1 LMILILSAFM
11 HATWNLLSKK
21 SKGGTVFVWFYLG
34 ISIIFMTPFL
44 FLMQDF
50 TLNIFGWLI
59 ILASVLTHAIY
70 SISLQYAYKIG
81 DMGLIYPTA
90 RGTGPFI
97 VMIFAVVFYNES
109 ITLFSGMGIL
119 LVILSIFILNDGFA
133 NIKTKKSKTPLF
145 FGVFIG
151 LIIAIYTL
159 IDKAAV
165 SYILISPFVYFYFM
179 MVGQFIFISLFIIN
193 RSNQFL
199 SELKNTCKYAIGVGV
214 LNPLAYILVL
224 FVMTFTQVSYVAPV
238 REV

>member
-1 LMILILSAFM
+1 NVNLESIVILKRDGGVAMSLLALMILILSAFM

-109 ITLFSGMGIL
+109 ITLFSG
-119 LVILSIFILNDGFA
+119 
-133 NIKTKKSKTPLF
+133 
-145 FGVFIG
+145 
-151 LIIAIYTL
+151 
-159 IDKAAV
+159 
-165 SYILISPFVYFYFM
+165 
-179 MVGQFIFISLFIIN
+179 
-193 RSNQFL
+193 
-199 SELKNTCKYAIGVGV
+199 
-214 LNPLAYILVL
+214 
-224 FVMTFTQVSYVAPV
+224 
-238 REV
+238 